1 MKSPAT
7 KVLEKFIPKTPANKR
22 FRDRQNKIREL
33 KVQIGELEY
42 ESNNERLKI
51 KDRAMI
57 RMNIGEKKLELIK
70 VRRNKNSSRAYS
82 FKPTLINRSK
92 RKQALE
98 NKRR

>member
-1 MKSPAT
+1 MKPLAT
-7 KVLEKFIPKTPANKR
+7 KAIEKFIPKKTTNKL
-22 FRDRQNKIREL
+22 FRDRQNKIRDL
-33 KVQIGELEY
+33 KEEIGELEY
-42 ESNNERLKI
+42 ESNNEQLKI

-82 FKPTLINRSK
+82 FEPTLINRSK